1 MQPIINLGYLRP
13 LEAADIW
20 PLPDATSIE
29 RLSESFESRWS
40 EPAGGAAAVRGKAAM
55 LRLLFRVFYADLLCS
70 MALYLLVSP
79 SSRFQHHFVT
89 WAHVQARTRAHVWAQ
104 VIGANLAGPTLLR
117 RMVIFIQTPA
127 APMSDGLLICAGFFF
142 VQCIIC
148 LAQSHHDFI
157 ALRLGASA
165 RTMLMTATFRRCGC
179 IRLPSAVRSSRP
191 PALAV
196 RLARAAMQ
204 PARLGRTGRFA

>member
-40 EPAGGAAAVRGKAAM
+40 EPTSGAAAVRGKAAM
-55 LRLLFRVFYADLLCS
+55 LRLLFRVFYADLLRS

-79 SSRFQHHFVT
+79 SPRCQHILLHG
-89 WAHVQARTRAHVWAQ
+89 HVEACTRAHVWVQ

-179 IRLPSAVRSSRP
+179 IRLPSAVRSARP
-191 PALAV
+191 PA
-196 RLARAAMQ
+196 R
-204 PARLGRTGRFA
+204 PP